1 MQSSPLFGNGR
12 FASLG
17 AGWRA
22 VALTGHARNAV
33 AAASIAAVGSV
44 AYVRSWK
51 EPPPKAPTDR
61 RLVLDRTLMEAV
73 CGGVGEVAQICVLY
87 PLETIK
93 VKCQSDGLAAAAVL
107 QQLFSNGGPAAL
119 KALYAGVMSAALCSV
134 LVGSVHY
141 ASFCCSKRLALQGL
155 DAASSSS
162 SSSHGGSDS
171 SHSANM
177 LAASIGALATAL
189 VESPVELFRHQAQ
202 AGTVGGNFVQE
213 MATSVRKNGIGSL
226 YWGFVPFLI
235 ESFPYDCTELGT
247 YSQLHDWRTAALKK
261 DDSTSRWVA
270 SVPDQAWDLAIGAA
284 AGVASVLVSMPMDV
298 IKTYMQ
304 THGAGAAPGLGGQ
317 VAAFWQTGAK
327 MVAVGGPGA
336 LFVGMVPRL
345 VQQVPSTTICWWAIE
360 RCRDALEPYTRA

>member
-1 MQSSPLFGNGR
+1 MQSPLFGGHGR

-17 AGWRA
+17 AGLRA
-22 VALTGHARNAV
+22 VGLTSHARNFV
-33 AAASIAAVGSV
+33 AATSIAAVGSV

-51 EPPPKAPTDR
+51 EPPPKSPSQK
-61 RLVLDRTLMEAV
+61 LVLDRTLMEAL

-93 VKCQSDGLAAAAVL
+93 VKCQSDGLATAAVM
-107 QQLFSNGGPAAL
+107 QQLLSKGGPAAF
-119 KALYAGVMSAALCSV
+119 KALYAGFVSAALCSV

-141 ASFCCSKRLALQGL
+141 ASFCWSKRLALQAM
-155 DAASSSS
+155 DSSSS
-162 SSSHGGSDS
+162 SSSSENS
-171 SHSANM
+171 QSANM

-202 AGTVGGNFVQE
+202 AGTVGGNFMQE
-213 MATSVRKNGIGSL
+213 MAKTVRTQGVGGL

-247 YSQLHDWRTAALKK
+247 YSQLHDWRQAALKK
-261 DDSTSRWVA
+261 EDSTSRLVA
-270 SVPDQAWDLAIGAA
+270 RVPDQAWDLAIGAA

-304 THGAGAAPGLGGQ
+304 THGAGAAVAPGLGGQ

-360 RCRDALEPYTRA
+360 RCRDALEPYTKP